1 MAPRPKKSP
10 GEGPR
15 AFERRV
21 ERMLARRGVRG
32 RRWLVALSGGADS
45 VALLRVLL
53 ALSPRMGSEVFAL
66 HVHHGLRGKSADA
79 DAEFC
84 RALCRELGVPCRVVR
99 LRLKKGAGLA
109 ERARAARYRALEKE
123 RERRGANWVA
133 LAHHADDQAET
144 VLARLAR
151 GAPASGLAG
160 IPLVREPF
168 VRPLLEESRAS
179 IVHYL
184 ENLGQ
189 DWREDPSNASDA
201 AERNR
206 IRRKIIPVIE
216 RELRRPV
223 GEALARVGAESA
235 EIADFIGAEAAKA
248 RARIEK
254 SATGER
260 RYSLAALRKLAAPVR
275 RELWRQVLGDLVG
288 ARRASARQVDA
299 LEELLVSEEGHVA
312 LPGGAKASASGRNL
326 VIRE

>member
-1 MAPRPKKSP
+1 MATKPRKGPS
-10 GEGPR
+10 EGPR

-32 RRWLVALSGGADS
+32 RGWLVALSGGADS
-45 VALLRVLL
+45 VALLRVLV
-53 ALSPRMGSEVFAL
+53 ALSPRMGELFAL

-84 RALCRELGVPCRVVR
+84 RTLCKELGVPFRVVR
-99 LRLKKGAGLA
+99 LKLKKGPALA
-109 ERARAARYRALEKE
+109 ERARAGRYRLLEKE
-123 RERRGANWVA
+123 RERRGAKWVA

-160 IPLVREPF
+160 IPAVREPF
-168 VRPLLEESRAS
+168 VRPLIEESRAS
-179 IVHYL
+179 ILHYL
-184 ENLGQ
+184 ESLAQ

-206 IRRKIIPVIE
+206 IRRNIIPVIE

-248 RARIEK
+248 RKKIEK
-254 SATGER
+254 QAAEKR
-260 RYSLAALRKLAAPVR
+260 RYSLAALGKLAAPVR
-275 RELWRQVLGDLVG
+275 RELWRQVLGDLAG

-299 LEELLVSEEGHVA
+299 LEELLASGEGQVA
-312 LPGGAKASASGRNL
+312 LPGGAKAGVSARSL
-326 VIRE
+326 IITK

>member
-1 MAPRPKKSP
+1 MTTKPRKGPS
-10 GEGPR
+10 EGPR

-21 ERMLARRGVRG
+21 ERMLARRDVRG

-45 VALLRVLL
+45 VALLRVLV
-53 ALSPRMGSEVFAL
+53 ALSPRMGEVFAL

-84 RALCRELGVPCRVVR
+84 RALCKELGVPCRVVK
-99 LRLKKGAGLA
+99 LRLKKGAALA

-123 RERRGANWVA
+123 RARRGAQWVA

-160 IPLVREPF
+160 IPAVREPF

-179 IVHYL
+179 IAHYL

-189 DWREDPSNASDA
+189 NWREDPSNGSDA

-206 IRRKIIPVIE
+206 IRRNVIPVIE

-235 EIADFIGAEAAKA
+235 EIADFIGAEATKA
-248 RARIEK
+248 RTRIGK
-254 SATGER
+254 LSAGER

-275 RELWRQVLGDLVG
+275 RELWRQVLGDLAG
-288 ARRASARQVDA
+288 GRRAGARQVDA
-299 LEELLVSEEGHVA
+299 LEDLLESGEGQVA
-312 LPGGAKASASGRNL
+312 LPGGATASVSGRNL
-326 VIRE
+326 LIRE